1 MLTVIVALLVSTVGI
16 AVVPLGANAQQ
27 ASVTRD
33 LPDYAEPNE
42 MFVVTL
48 TQSGFFSFG
57 SGGIGIVWEVL
68 PEGFEYVNGSYIG
81 GGDAD
86 WDSANRTLE
95 LQFLEDLSV
104 TYGVNAS
111 SYIQT
116 AEFSGTWRSLDPQL
130 NITNG
135 TVGGDVEVVV
145 VVDGT
150 PPGSITNLQY
160 TNGTTW
166 LKWTWTNPAD
176 SDFSH
181 VLIYLNG
188 TWRVNT
194 TEEWYNATGLEPDTE
209 YEIGTRTVDETGNV
223 NGTWVNGTA
232 RTLPES
238 DEEPPGSI
246 TNLQYTNGT
255 TWLKWTWT
263 NPGDADFSHVLV
275 YLNGTWG
282 VNTSVEFYNASG
294 LEPDTE
300 YELGTRTVDD
310 TGNINGTWVNGTA
323 TTLPACIPPET
334 SWNMTISAT
343 NQLEPVVVGMHP
355 NATDDY
361 DDAFDAYA
369 QTPVQGKVISIIDA
383 IYATSIKKTR
393 CYNESVSWNLTVG
406 VPSGQTT
413 TLSWDVPADVNL
425 IILEGDTVLPSGSEL
440 GEGSHELTVIAKLE
454 EYIRFC
460 MDLKAGWN
468 MVSIPVIPDNNSVQ
482 AIFGSIPT
490 LDTMPVVTWQ
500 SPSFVE
506 VSEIEPKIGHW
517 VFTPTATTI
526 CITGEPITNRT
537 LNLKAGWNLAGTVGM
552 DNLTISE
559 IPSQVP
565 QCPAV
570 TWVAPSF
577 VETDLIEPGESAW
590 IFVTTDTIVT
600 AGETFSTEIKTK
612 VMPTITTRR
621 WAATQAT
628 TEEWNLTL
636 SATNQLEPVTF
647 GLHSNATDGD
657 DSEYDAFTQF
667 PVQGKVIL
675 ILDNIY
681 AKEINRERMTWNLSV
696 GVPTGEATTVTW
708 NSSEIPSD
716 INLTL
721 DGTDMKLQNSL
732 PLGEGSHSF
741 AISGSSLDDTTPPA
755 SIINL
760 ANITGQTWLNW
771 TWTNPGDVDFS
782 HVLVYLNGTW
792 MENVTEEWYNTTG
805 LEPDTEYEIGTR
817 TVDDTGNING
827 TWVNGTGRTAPLELS
842 KVFDTGFGT
851 YPSISGTH
859 NGTIKLTQ
867 TITVNKLYTYSCPG
881 TGGHT
886 EYARIWNN
894 TGLNATATWKG
905 YVGDW
910 HNISFY
916 PSFTL
921 IANETYNYTIL
932 TGSYPQIHHTPTLP
946 TANGWINCTDFTD
959 ANGRVYDNWI
969 PAIRLE

>member
-1 MLTVIVALLVSTVGI
+1 MKGRDTDSRGREWRSVMLTVIVALLVSTVGI

-111 SYIQT
+111 PYTQT
-116 AEFSGTWRSLDPQL
+116 AEFSGTWKSLDPQL

-150 PPGSITNLQY
+150 
-160 TNGTTW
+160 
-166 LKWTWTNPAD
+166 
-176 SDFSH
+176 
-181 VLIYLNG
+181 
-188 TWRVNT
+188 
-194 TEEWYNATGLEPDTE
+194 
-209 YEIGTRTVDETGNV
+209 
-223 NGTWVNGTA
+223 
-232 RTLPES
+232 
-238 DEEPPGSI
+238 PPGSI

-369 QTPVQGKVISIIDA
+369 QTPVLGKVVLILDA
-383 IYATSIKKTR
+383 IHATSIKKTR

-468 MVSIPVIPDNNSVQ
+468 MESIPVIPDNNSVQ
-482 AIFGSIPT
+482 VIFGSIPT
-490 LDTMPVVTWQ
+490 LETMPVVSWQ

-506 VSEIEPKIGHW
+506 VSEIEPKIGYW

-526 CITGEPITNRT
+526 CITGEPISNRT

-577 VETDLIEPGESAW
+577 VETDIIEPGESAW

-621 WAATQAT
+621 LAATQAT

-657 DSEYDAFTQF
+657 DLEYDAYAQL

-681 AKEINRERMTWNLSV
+681 AKEINRERMTWNLGV
-696 GVPTGEATTVTW
+696 GVPTGEATNLTW

-741 AISGSSLDDTTPPA
+741 VISGSSLDDTTPPA

-805 LEPDTEYEIGTR
+805 LEPDTEYELGTR